1 MCRAYVVASGLRLT
15 PTIAQRNCAVE
26 YGLLRR
32 VLVTVSNEIAGALK
46 LKTFTRIGLGHFRLK
61 TTCDNLQRVRVNAAK
76 KFSVCLGIFL

>member
-46 LKTFTRIGLGHFRLK
+46 LEAAFRCAIGQARLYPA
-61 TTCDNLQRVRVNAAK
+61 VFHNAQ
-76 KFSVCLGIFL
+76 